1 MTYLVTG
8 AAGFIGYN
16 VSRALLSRGDVV
28 IGLDNIND
36 YYAPSL
42 KMDRLEQLKSL
53 INFKF
58 YRGDITD
65 YGFLEYLFTNH
76 SVKKICHLAAQAG
89 VGYSLKNPFAYQKSN
104 IEGFLNIL
112 ELCRHF
118 GIHNLVYASS
128 SSVYGS
134 NCRLPFNIDDRTDH
148 PVSFYAAS
156 KKANELMAYTYHH
169 LYGLKCSGLRF
180 FTVYGPWGRPDMA
193 YYKFTKAMVGGEP
206 IELYNNGK
214 MKRDFTFID
223 DIVTGVLAALDRNYD
238 FEIFNLGCSSPVDL
252 KYLVECLEK
261 SLGVTAKISYL
272 PAQPGELEITY
283 ADIDYS
289 ISKLNFIPATS
300 IETGISQFIEWYI
313 DYYHLHSSSYHY

>member
-1 MTYLVTG
+1 MAYLVTG
-8 AAGFIGYN
+8 AAGFIGFN
-16 VSRALLSRGDVV
+16 VARALLSRGDTVV
-28 IGLDNIND
+28 GLDNIND

-42 KMDRLEQLKSL
+42 KMDRLEQLKSFM
-53 INFKF
+53 NFKF

-65 YGFLEYLFTNH
+65 YELLEKLFKNGKF
-76 SVKKICHLAAQAG
+76 KKVCHLAAQAG

-118 GIHNLVYASS
+118 EIQNLVYASS
-128 SSVYGS
+128 SSVYGNNS
-134 NCRLPFNIDDRTDH
+134 RLPFNIDDRTDQ

-193 YYKFTKAMVGGEP
+193 YYKFTKAIVEGKTV
-206 IELYNNGK
+206 ELYNNGK

-223 DIVTGVLAALDRNYD
+223 DIVVGILAALDRDYD

-252 KYLVECLEK
+252 KYLVECLENG
-261 SLGVTAKISYL
+261 LGVTAKISYL
-272 PAQPGELEITY
+272 PAQPGEVEITY

-289 ISKLNFIPATS
+289 TLKLDFIPATT
-300 IETGISQFIEWYI
+300 IEMGIAKFIEWYI
-313 DYYHLHSSSYHY
+313 NYYHPNSL

>member
-1 MTYLVTG
+1 MDYLVTG

-16 VSRALLSRGDVV
+16 VARALLSRGDVV
-28 IGLDNIND
+28 VGLDNIND

-42 KMDRLEQLKSL
+42 KMDRLEQLKSF

-58 YRGDITD
+58 FRGDIAD
-65 YGFLEYLFTNH
+65 YGFLEKLFKNH
-76 SVKKICHLAAQAG
+76 NFNKICHLAAQAG
-89 VGYSLKNPFAYQKSN
+89 VRYSLKNPFTYQKSN

-118 GIHNLVYASS
+118 DIQNLVYASS
-128 SSVYGS
+128 SSVYGN
-134 NCRLPFNIDDRTDH
+134 NCRLPFNIDDRTDQ
-148 PVSFYAAS
+148 PLSFYAAS

-193 YYKFTKAMVGGEP
+193 YYQFTKAIVEGKTV
-206 IELYNNGK
+206 ELYNNGK

-223 DIVTGVLAALDRNYD
+223 DIVAGILSALDRNYD

-252 KYLVECLEK
+252 KYLIQCLE
-261 SLGVTAKISYL
+261 SGLGVTAKITYL
-272 PAQPGELEITY
+272 PAQPGEVEITY

-289 ISKLNFIPATS
+289 TLKLDFIPATS
-300 IETGISQFIEWYI
+300 IETGITKFIEWFTN
-313 DYYHLHSSSYHY
+313 YYHLNPR

>member
-8 AAGFIGYN
+8 SAGFIGYS
-16 VSRALLSRGDVV
+16 VAKALLSRGDVV
-28 IGLDNIND
+28 VGLDNIND

-42 KMDRLEQLKSL
+42 KMDRLEQLKSFV
-53 INFKF
+53 NFTF

-65 YGFLEYLFTNH
+65 YGFLEKLFKNH
-76 SVKKICHLAAQAG
+76 NFNKICHLAAQAG
-89 VGYSLKNPFAYQKSN
+89 VGYSLKNPFTYQKSN

-112 ELCRHF
+112 DLCRHF
-118 GIHNLVYASS
+118 DIKNLVYASS
-128 SSVYGS
+128 SSVYGNNS
-134 NCRLPFNIDDRTDH
+134 RLPFNINDRTDH

-193 YYKFTKAMVGGEP
+193 YYKFTKAIIEGRT

-223 DIVTGVLAALDRNYD
+223 DIVTGILTTLDRNYD

-252 KYLVECLEK
+252 KYLIQCLEN
-261 SLGVTAKISYL
+261 SLGETAKIRYL
-272 PAQPGELEITY
+272 PAQPGEMEITY
-283 ADIDYS
+283 ADINY
-289 ISKLNFIPATS
+289 SKLKLDFIPATS
-300 IETGISQFIEWYI
+300 IETGITKFIEWYI
-313 DYYHLHSSSYHY
+313 NYHLNSL

>member
-8 AAGFIGYN
+8 TAGFIAYN
-16 VSRALLSRGDVV
+16 TARALLSRGDAVV
-28 IGLDNIND
+28 GLDNLND

-42 KMDRLEQLKSL
+42 KMDRLAQLKAFN
-53 INFKF
+53 NFQF

-65 YGFLEYLFTNH
+65 YGFLKKLFKNYRF
-76 SVKKICHLAAQAG
+76 KKICHLAAQAG
-89 VGYSLKNPFAYQKSN
+89 VRYSLENPFTYQKSN

-118 GIHNLVYASS
+118 DIKNLVYASS
-128 SSVYGS
+128 SSVYGKNS
-134 NCRLPFNIDDRTDH
+134 RLPFNIDDRTDH

-156 KKANELMAYTYHH
+156 KKANELMAYTYHY

-193 YYKFTKAMVGGEP
+193 YYKFTKAIREGKT
-206 IELYNNGK
+206 IKLYNNGN

-223 DIVTGVLAALDRNYD
+223 DIVAGILAALDRDYD

-252 KYLVECLEK
+252 IYLVECLEN
-261 SLGVTAKISYL
+261 SLGIKAKIKYL
-272 PAQPGELEITY
+272 PSQPGELVTTY
-283 ADIDYS
+283 ADIEYS
-289 ISKLNFIPATS
+289 TLKLDFMPSTS
-300 IETGISQFIEWYI
+300 IETGITKFVQWYKN
-313 DYYHLHSSSYHY
+313 YYY

>member
-8 AAGFIGYN
+8 TAGFIGYN
-16 VSRALLSRGDVV
+16 TARALLSRGDAVV
-28 IGLDNIND
+28 GLDNLND

-42 KMDRLEQLKSL
+42 KMDRLQQLKPFS
-53 INFKF
+53 NFHF
-58 YRGDITD
+58 FQGDITE
-65 YGFLEYLFTNH
+65 YGLLEKLFKNYRF
-76 SVKKICHLAAQAG
+76 KKICHLAAQAG
-89 VGYSLKNPFAYQKSN
+89 VRYSLENPYSYQKSN

-118 GIHNLVYASS
+118 DIKNLVYASS
-128 SSVYGS
+128 SSVYGKNS
-134 NCRLPFNIDDRTDH
+134 KPPFNIDDRTDH

-193 YYKFTKAMVGGEP
+193 YYKFTKAI
-206 IELYNNGK
+206 IEGKTIDLYNNGN

-223 DIVTGVLAALDRNYD
+223 DIVAGILAALDKNYD

-261 SLGVTAKISYL
+261 GLGVKAKIEYL
-272 PAQPGELEITY
+272 PLQPGELETTY

-289 ISKLNFIPATS
+289 TAKLGFIPYTS
-300 IETGISQFIEWYI
+300 IET
-313 DYYHLHSSSYHY
+313 